1 MPRVYRYLEEGYS
14 YHVLNRGNGKQK
26 IFHKDQDFAAFVQ
39 IMKEAKDRFPMDIF
53 AYCLMPNHFHMV
65 LMPNQPGH
73 LSMWMHWLMSTHAN
87 RYRQHYKTTGHL
99 WQGRFKSF
107 IIQNDKHLLT
117 ILRYVEG
124 NAVRAGLVF
133 SAKDWLWS
141 SLRERLGEKEEKII
155 NHLHVELPSDWM
167 RFVDEPLTE
176 RDVEKIRQSVI
187 RQAPFG
193 NYGWQKR
200 ISKNLN
206 IESTLRPR
214 GRPRKESGKESEK

>member
-1 MPRVYRYLEEGYS
+1 MPRVCRYLAEGYS

-39 IMKEAKDRFPMDIF
+39 IMKEAIEHFSIDIF
-53 AYCLMPNHFHMV
+53 AYCLMPNHFHLV
-65 LMPNQPGH
+65 LMPNRPDH

-117 ILRYVEG
+117 ALRYVEG

-133 SAKDWLWS
+133 SAKDWFWS
-141 SLRERLGEKEEKII
+141 SLQERLGGKKEKII
-155 NHLHVELPSDWM
+155 NCPPVELPSDWM

-176 RDVEKIRQSVI
+176 RELEKIRQSVV
-187 RQAPFG
+187 RQTPFG
-193 NYGWQKR
+193 NHKWQKR
-200 ISKNLN
+200 ISQNLN

-214 GRPRKESGKESEK
+214 GRPRKESGKKSEE